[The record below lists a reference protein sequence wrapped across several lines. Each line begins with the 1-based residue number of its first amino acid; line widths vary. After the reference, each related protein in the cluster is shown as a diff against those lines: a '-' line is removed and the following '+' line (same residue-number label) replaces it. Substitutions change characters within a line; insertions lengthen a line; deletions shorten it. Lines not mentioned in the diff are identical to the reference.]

1 MLTEDQTEV
10 IEFLARASAKKTP
23 TNCGFACAAAVCA
36 NAVPAGNIASSIGKA
51 SVTPDACRKVR
62 RAMCFFVMNDMVSVL
77 WRMLRGAMVVPDSLG
92 PGVLVQYLW
101 RANAGPYP
109 QRPIV
114 EAISAALRLLL

>member
-1 MLTEDQTEV
+1 MPCG
-10 IEFLARASAKKTP
+10 KNTP
-23 TNCGFACAAAVCA
+23 TKRGFTCPAAVCA
-36 NAVPAGNIASSIGKA
+36 KTVLAGSIASSIGKA

-62 RAMCFFVMNDMVSVL
+62 RAMCFFVINDMVSVL

-114 EAISAALRLLL
+114 DAISAALRLLL